1 MFNDFLSSRP
11 TIGVPVDAGDDGV
24 VVVTSVKTLRINVR
38 SDLAIVVLAWVMI
51 DVGVDM
57 LTDVSVNV
65 VAAAMTAL
73 EFTMS
78 ASLEE

>member
-1 MFNDFLSSRP
+1 MF
-11 TIGVPVDAGDDGV
+11 AGAIAS
-24 VVVTSVKTLRINVR
+24 VVT
-38 SDLAIVVLAWVMI
+38 

-57 LTDVSVNV
+57 LSAVSVNV
-65 VAAAMTAL
+65 VSGVITAL